1 MPNPEP
7 RMFDR
12 ASSTCSAP
20 RAARSVWP
28 RGRIGAVVAGAGL
41 IVAFSWAVQFVQIT
55 AEQGLAGCGR
65 AILAQLDLGWTIGE
79 EDKQNSAAGCSKR
92 TAFASAQLDRVNTHP
107 SLSRPAARKEAGP
120 TLRSVEP
127 PSKAGMPIADLLSIL
142 FGPQSVH
149 AEDVASRTA
158 STDSN
163 RVSGSELPKPAA
175 EPVEGPALIVPE
187 EMVALF
193 QQRKQDLERRENIV
207 RTAEGRVAILKA
219 EVEQILNKIEAAEQR
234 RLDQEKV
241 SVGQQASQR
250 EHAADLRKQHLG
262 QLAKIYESMPAEEA
276 AARIER
282 MADRKALEIL
292 RLLKSK
298 SAGAILAQVKVD
310 RAAKLTEELLAT
322 P

>member
-1 MPNPEP
+1 M
-7 RMFDR
+7 
-12 ASSTCSAP
+12 
-20 RAARSVWP
+20 
-28 RGRIGAVVAGAGL
+28 VAL
-41 IVAFSWAVQFVQIT
+41 SWAVQFVQMT
-55 AEQGLAGCGR
+55 AEQGFAGCGS
-65 AILAQLDLGWTIGE
+65 AILAQLDLGWMIGE
-79 EDKQNSAAGCSKR
+79 EDTQNSAADCLKK
-92 TAFASAQLDRVNTHP
+92 TALASSQFDRVNTQ
-107 SLSRPAARKEAGP
+107 LSSSKPAANNEASP
-120 TLRSVEP
+120 TVRSVEL

-142 FGPQSVH
+142 LGPQSVH
-149 AEDVASRTA
+149 AEDVASRPA

-163 RVSGSELPKPAA
+163 RVSGSESPKPAA
-175 EPVEGPALIVPE
+175 EPVQGPALIVPE
-187 EMVALF
+187 EMIALF

-241 SVGQQASQR
+241 AVGQQTSQR